1 MREITVQVVLKL
13 REDHPLRK
21 GPLTVDRIET
31 LMRAAGWLFV
41 LDKDT
46 EEFFNVSAPLGTLDA
61 LQAATQEHMCSVS
74 GIPVV

>member
-46 EEFFNVSAPLGTLDA
+46 ETASACVLMDRKVEEA
-61 LQAATQEHMCSVS
+61 K
-74 GIPVV
+74 